1 MNGILGQCLNLKYYM
16 YLGGTTMK
24 KLLNCS
30 NHVLGLNQLQELQN
44 KGYDVVELSDD
55 LKKVWGQLNPENYAE
70 VCNNVVE
77 FMEQNNCEGIH
88 LAGFPAAVTLLC
100 IDLNPT
106 VEVLYAYS
114 ERDVVEIEVEGQIV
128 KKSIFTHK
136 GFYPYI
142 RTKEQLKQFTK

>member
-1 MNGILGQCLNLKYYM
+1 
-16 YLGGTTMK
+16 MK

-30 NHVLGLNQLQELQN
+30 NHVMGLNQIRELEE
-44 KGYDVVELSDD
+44 KGYVIIELPEN
-55 LKKVWGQLNPENYAE
+55 LKNQWSQLTPNNYAE
-70 VCNNVVE
+70 VCNSVVE

-106 VEVLYAYS
+106 VEILYAYS
-114 ERDVVEIEVEGQIV
+114 ERDVVEIEVEGQVV

-142 RTKEQLKQFTK
+142 RTKEQLKELIK